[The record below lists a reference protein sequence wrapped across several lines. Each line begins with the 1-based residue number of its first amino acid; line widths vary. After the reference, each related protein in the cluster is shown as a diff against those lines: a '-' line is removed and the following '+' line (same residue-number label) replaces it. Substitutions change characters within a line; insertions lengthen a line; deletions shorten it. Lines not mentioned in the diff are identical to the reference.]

1 MIVFWDHVISHANK
15 SSDVAFLKEHRRV
28 SVVAARAKLRLI
40 MFTRT
45 GMLEE
50 HFSSTSL
57 AKRPIRIL
65 DGRCSRRSSTSPSI
79 LRRLSRKNALSRSKS
94 TLPSG
99 RSRSISLGLGAG
111 VARSPD
117 ILDDEDDVSQD
128 GDDEK
133 DDDDKKEEDDT

>member
-1 MIVFWDHVISHANK
+1 MVGDHVISHANR
-15 SSDVAFLKEHRRV
+15 SSDVAFLKEGRRV
-28 SVVAARAKLRLI
+28 SVVATRAKLQL
-40 MFTRT
+40 TRI

-65 DGRCSRRSSTSPSI
+65 DSRRSRRSSTSPSI

-94 TLPSG
+94 TLALK
-99 RSRSISLGLGAG
+99 RSRGISLGLGTG

-117 ILDDEDDVSQD
+117 VPDDKDDVSQD

-133 DDDDKKEEDDT
+133 GDDDKKEEDDA